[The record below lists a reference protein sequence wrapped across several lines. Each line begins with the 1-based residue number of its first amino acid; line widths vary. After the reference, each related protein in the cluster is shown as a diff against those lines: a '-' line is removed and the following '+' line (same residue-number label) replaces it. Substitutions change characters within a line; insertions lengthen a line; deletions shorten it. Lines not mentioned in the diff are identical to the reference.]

1 MLHAYRFFTC
11 TCEQKSD
18 SCADHKSELECHYFV
33 TILCFFLI
41 SQLNYAMVV
50 EAMILVLL
58 SADSPIGTV
67 STISPKLSQKENF
80 FYLLEKKLINT
91 VDANSIFI
99 STMRDGS
106 HITTHGNFLK

>member
-1 MLHAYRFFTC
+1 
-11 TCEQKSD
+11 
-18 SCADHKSELECHYFV
+18 
-33 TILCFFLI
+33 
-41 SQLNYAMVV
+41 MVV

-91 VDANSIFI
+91 VDANSI
-99 STMRDGS
+99 
-106 HITTHGNFLK
+106 